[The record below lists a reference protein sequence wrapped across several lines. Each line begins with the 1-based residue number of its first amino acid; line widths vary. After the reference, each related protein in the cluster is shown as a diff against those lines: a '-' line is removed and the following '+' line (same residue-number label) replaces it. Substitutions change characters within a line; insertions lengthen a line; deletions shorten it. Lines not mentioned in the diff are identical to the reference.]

1 MVSLLPWRADWENND
16 RWQPTGN
23 PSVKAIVPP
32 KIEEYCLRHTS
43 ARDKLLREL
52 EKYTQRHCADSQ
64 MLIGPHEGALLAML
78 VRLSGAR
85 RVLEI
90 GTFTGYS
97 ALCMAEVLSADGEL
111 ITCEI
116 RPEHADIARSFFDR
130 SPQGHKIKIRL
141 GPALETL
148 AGLPASASFDF
159 VFIDA
164 DKENYVNYYEAVLPR
179 LRSGGVIAADNVL
192 WSGRVL
198 APKKKTDRAVVAFNK
213 YVRRDPRVECVM
225 LPVRDG
231 VSLIRKR

>member
-1 MVSLLPWRADWENND
+1 M
-16 RWQPTGN
+16 
-23 PSVKAIVPP
+23 KAIIPE
-32 KIEEYCLRHTS
+32 KIEAYCLRHTTVG
-43 ARDKLLREL
+43 DKLLREL
-52 EKYTQRHCADSQ
+52 EKYTQRHCADPQ
-64 MLIGPHEGALLAML
+64 MLIGPFEGALLVLL
-78 VRLSGAR
+78 VRLCGAR

-97 ALCMAEVLSADGEL
+97 ALCMAEALPKNGQL

-116 RPEHADIARSFFDR
+116 RPKHAEIAQSFFDC
-130 SPQGHKIKIRL
+130 SPHGRKIQIRL

-148 AGLPASASFDF
+148 ASLPRSTSFDF

-179 LRSGGVIAADNVL
+179 LRPGGLIAADNVL

-213 YVRRDPRVECVM
+213 HVRRDKRVECVM

>member
-1 MVSLLPWRADWENND
+1 MKTIIP
-16 RWQPTGN
+16 
-23 PSVKAIVPP
+23 K
-32 KIEEYCLRHTS
+32 KIEDYCLRHSTP
-43 ARDKLLREL
+43 RNQLLREL
-52 EKYTQRHCADSQ
+52 EKYTQKHCDSPQ

-78 VRLSGAR
+78 VRLTGAR
-85 RVLEI
+85 RILEI

-97 ALCMAEVLSADGEL
+97 ALCMAEALLEDGEL
-111 ITCEI
+111 TTCEI
-116 RPEHADIARSFFDR
+116 KPEHTDIARSFFAR
-130 SPQGHKIKIRL
+130 SPHGHKIKLRL

-148 AGLPASASFDF
+148 ASLRASTSFDF

-179 LRSGGVIAADNVL
+179 LRPGGLIIADNVL
-192 WSGRVL
+192 WSGRVF

-231 VSLIRKR
+231 VSLIRKC

>member
-1 MVSLLPWRADWENND
+1 M
-16 RWQPTGN
+16 
-23 PSVKAIVPP
+23 KAIVPR

-52 EKYTQRHCADSQ
+52 EKYTHRHCADSQ

-78 VRLSGAR
+78 VRLTGAR
-85 RVLEI
+85 RILEI

-97 ALCMAEVLSADGEL
+97 ALCMAEALPEDGEL
-111 ITCEI
+111 TTCEI
-116 RPEHADIARSFFDR
+116 KPERADIARSFFAR
-130 SPQGHKIKIRL
+130 SPHGNKIKIRL

-148 AGLPASASFDF
+148 AGLPVLTGFDF

-164 DKENYVNYYEAVLPR
+164 DKENYVNYYQAVLPR
-179 LRSGGVIAADNVL
+179 LRPGGVIVADNVL

-213 YVRRDPRVECVM
+213 HVRRDPRVECVM

>member
-1 MVSLLPWRADWENND
+1 M
-16 RWQPTGN
+16 
-23 PSVKAIVPP
+23 KAIIPR
-32 KIEEYCLRHTS
+32 KIEEYCLRHTT

-52 EKYTQRHCADSQ
+52 EKYTQQHCADAQ

-97 ALCMAEVLSADGEL
+97 ALCMAEALPEDGAL

-116 RPEHADIARSFFDR
+116 NPERADMARSFFER
-130 SPQGHKIKIRL
+130 SPHGRKVELRR
-141 GPALETL
+141 GPALDTL
-148 AGLPASASFDF
+148 ARLPAAMNFDF

-179 LRSGGVIAADNVL
+179 LRTGGVIAADNVL

-198 APKKKTDRAVVAFNK
+198 APKRKTDRAVVAFNK
-213 YVRRDPRVECVM
+213 HVRRDPRVECVM

-231 VSLIRKR
+231 VSLIRKF

>member
-1 MVSLLPWRADWENND
+1 
-16 RWQPTGN
+16 
-23 PSVKAIVPP
+23 VKAIIP
-32 KIEEYCLRHTS
+32 KSIEEYCLRHTS
-43 ARDKLLREL
+43 VGGKLLREL
-52 EKYTQRHCADSQ
+52 ENYTRRYCEDSQ
-64 MLIGPHEGALLAML
+64 MLIGPHEGALLALL

-97 ALCMAEVLSADGEL
+97 ALCMAEALPKNGRL

-116 RPEHADIARSFFDR
+116 KPEHAEIAQSFFKR
-130 SPQGHKIKIRL
+130 SRHGRKIQIHL

-148 AGLPASASFDF
+148 SGLPASANFDF
-159 VFIDA
+159 VFLDA

-179 LRSGGVIAADNVL
+179 LRPGGLIIADNVL

-213 YVRRDPRVECVM
+213 HVRRDPRVECVM

-231 VSLIRKR
+231 VSLIRKL

>member
-1 MVSLLPWRADWENND
+1 M
-16 RWQPTGN
+16 
-23 PSVKAIVPP
+23 KAIIPR

-52 EKYTQRHCADSQ
+52 EKYTQRTCADAQ

-78 VRLSGAR
+78 VRLTGAR
-85 RVLEI
+85 RILEI

-97 ALCMAEVLSADGEL
+97 ALCMAEALPKNSQL
-111 ITCEI
+111 TTCEI
-116 RPEHADIARSFFDR
+116 KLEHADIARSFFAR
-130 SPQGHKIKIRL
+130 SPHGHKIKLRL
-141 GPALETL
+141 GPALQTL

-159 VFIDA
+159 VFLDA

-179 LRSGGVIAADNVL
+179 LRPGGVIVADNVL
-192 WSGRVL
+192 WSGYVL

-213 YVRRDPRVECVM
+213 HVHRDPRVECVM

>member
-1 MVSLLPWRADWENND
+1 M
-16 RWQPTGN
+16 
-23 PSVKAIVPP
+23 KAIVPQ
-32 KIEEYCLRHTS
+32 KIEEYCLHHTTV
-43 ARDKLLREL
+43 RDKLLREI
-52 EKYTQRHCADSQ
+52 ESHTQRHCADAQ

-78 VRLSGAR
+78 VRLTGAR

-97 ALCMAEVLSADGEL
+97 ALCMAEALPAKGK
-111 ITCEI
+111 ITTCELK
-116 RPEHADIARSFFDR
+116 PEHADIARSFFDR
-130 SPQGHKIKIRL
+130 SPHGHKIRLHL

-148 AGLPASASFDF
+148 ASLPSSANFDF
-159 VFIDA
+159 VFLDA

-179 LRSGGVIAADNVL
+179 LRTGGVIVADNVL

-198 APKKKTDRAVVAFNK
+198 APKKKTDRAVAAFNK
-213 YVRRDPRVECVM
+213 HVRRDPRVECVM

>member
-1 MVSLLPWRADWENND
+1 
-16 RWQPTGN
+16 
-23 PSVKAIVPP
+23 VKAIIPG
-32 KIEEYCLRHTS
+32 KIEDYCLRHSSTGS
-43 ARDKLLREL
+43 KLLQEL
-52 EKYTQRHCADSQ
+52 EKHTRRHCEDSQ

-85 RVLEI
+85 RILEI

-97 ALCMAEVLSADGEL
+97 ALCMAGALPKNGRL

-116 RPEHADIARSFFDR
+116 KPEHADIAQSFFDR
-130 SPQGHKIKIRL
+130 SPHGRKIRL
-141 GPALETL
+141 RFGPALETL
-148 AGLPASASFDF
+148 SSFPRSTNFDF
-159 VFIDA
+159 VFLDA

-179 LRSGGVIAADNVL
+179 LRRGGLIVADNVL

-198 APKKKTDRAVVAFNK
+198 APKNKTDRAIVAFNK

-231 VSLIRKR
+231 VSQIRKH

>member
-1 MVSLLPWRADWENND
+1 
-16 RWQPTGN
+16 
-23 PSVKAIVPP
+23 VKAIIPR
-32 KIEEYCLRHTS
+32 KIEGYCLRHTT
-43 ARDKLLREL
+43 ARNKLLREL
-52 EKYTQRHCADSQ
+52 EKYTQRNCADAQ

-85 RVLEI
+85 RILEI
-90 GTFTGYS
+90 GCFTGYS
-97 ALCMAEVLSADGEL
+97 ALCMAEALPRNGRL
-111 ITCEI
+111 TTCEI
-116 RPEHADIARSFFDR
+116 KPQHAEIAQSFFTR
-130 SPQGHKIKIRL
+130 SSHGHKIKIHL

-148 AGLPASASFDF
+148 ADLPASTRFDF
-159 VFIDA
+159 VFLDA

-179 LRSGGVIAADNVL
+179 LRSGGLIVADNVL

-213 YVRRDPRVECVM
+213 HVCRDPRVECVM